1 MGIQYSEEG
10 KDIINKFEN
19 LAPWDKAD
27 IIKYLGDKIM
37 TWEEIEKYFIEG
49 SGYVDYDTIDFVQE
63 VLNNRQED
71 EVLCEM
77 NDWDICDHLMNHG
90 ADKENLEYF
99 LEKMYEDDI
108 SDAINDMDRNSLY
121 NILKSIKKNHP
132 DLLKDIN
139 NCLFEEKENG

>member
-90 ADKENLEYF
+90 VDKENLEYF
-99 LEKMYEDDI
+99 LERMHQDDI
-108 SDAINDMDRNSLY
+108 SDAINDIDRNSLY
-121 NILKSIKKNHP
+121 DILKSIKKNHP

-139 NCLFEEKENG
+139 NYLFEEKENG

>member
-77 NDWDICDHLMNHG
+77 ND
-90 ADKENLEYF
+90 
-99 LEKMYEDDI
+99 
-108 SDAINDMDRNSLY
+108 
-121 NILKSIKKNHP
+121 
-132 DLLKDIN
+132 
-139 NCLFEEKENG
+139 

>member
-1 MGIQYSEEG
+1 
-10 KDIINKFEN
+10 
-19 LAPWDKAD
+19 
-27 IIKYLGDKIM
+27 M

-99 LEKMYEDDI
+99 LERMYQDDI
-108 SDAINDMDRNSLY
+108 SDTINDIQSETSLTPTAALCLVPKSL
-121 NILKSIKKNHP
+121 LKSF
-132 DLLKDIN
+132 D
-139 NCLFEEKENG
+139 